1 MSLSSTESARVPQQ
15 WFVTTHWTVVLSA
28 RARNSAASEQ
38 ALETLCRNYWY
49 PLYAY
54 VRRQGHNPHDAQ
66 DLTQE
71 FFSRLLHADYLKSVA
86 REKGRFRTFLLVA
99 LKRFLANEWDRA
111 RAQKR
116 GGGQVHVALDTSEAE
131 TRYQVEPVAELS
143 ADRIYDRRW
152 ALTLL
157 EQTMTRL
164 RRDFASSGRTGEFDR
179 LKIFLTAEKGSIDYS
194 AMARELGQSEG
205 TLRVNIHRLRRRFRE
220 LFREGIAHT
229 VSGPEELEAEV
240 RHLMSALGE

>member
-1 MSLSSTESARVPQQ
+1 MSSSSTAAQPARS

-28 RARNSAASEQ
+28 RGQDPARSDQ
-38 ALETLCRNYWY
+38 ALETLCRTYWY

-54 VRRQGHNPHDAQ
+54 VRRQGHSSHDAQ

-71 FFSRLLHADYLKSVA
+71 FFTRLLHADYLKSVE

-116 GGGQVHVALDTSEAE
+116 GGGQALVSLDTSDGE
-131 TRYQVEPVAELS
+131 TRYQVEPAARLD
-143 ADRIYDRRW
+143 ADKIYDRRW

-157 EQTMTRL
+157 DETMARL
-164 RRDFASSGRTGEFDR
+164 RKEFSEAGRAGEFER
-179 LKIFLTAEKGSIDYS
+179 LKVTLTADKGTLDY
-194 AMARELGQSEG
+194 AALAKELGQSEG
-205 TLRVNIHRLRRRFRE
+205 TLRVAIHRLRKRFRE
-220 LFREGIAHT
+220 VFRESIAHT
-229 VSGPEELEAEV
+229 VSSPEEVEGEV
-240 RHLMSALGE
+240 RHLLSALSE